1 MSTPRAQILIPSAA
15 ATHGFSRTIGSY
27 MALMK
32 PRLLPLVLF
41 TGLPAMG
48 MAAGGWPPAPLVL
61 ATLAGTAMAAAAANV
76 LNCYIERERD
86 ALMTRTQS
94 RPLPAA
100 QLAPREALGFGVL
113 LTVVSTLLLW
123 RTTNL
128 TAAGV
133 ALAAILFYVF
143 VYTIWLKPRTPQ
155 NIVIGGAAGAVA
167 PLIADAAVSGR
178 IGWPGWLLFL
188 IIFFWTPPHF
198 WAIALYRKEEYEKAG
213 FPMLPL
219 VIGDERTRWRIL
231 GYTLFL
237 IPVTLAPVAFGLLGR
252 FYLTLSLV
260 LGAWFAHHAFRVLR
274 LRTDA
279 AAQRM
284 FRVSL
289 LYLFTLFLGMIVD
302 LALRG

>member
-1 MSTPRAQILIPSAA
+1 MSTPRSQVLIRSAA
-15 ATHGFSRTIGSY
+15 APHGFSQTLWRY
-27 MALMK
+27 AALTK

-41 TGLPAMG
+41 TGLPAMAMTTG
-48 MAAGGWPPAPLVL
+48 AWPPAPLVFAIL
-61 ATLAGTAMAAAAANV
+61 LGTAMAAAAANV
-76 LNCYIERERD
+76 LNCYVERDRD

-94 RPLPAA
+94 RPLPTA
-100 QLAPREALGFGVL
+100 QLAPRDALGFGVL
-113 LTVVSTLLLW
+113 LTVASTLLLW
-123 RTTNL
+123 QTTNL
-128 TAAGV
+128 TATAVG
-133 ALAAILFYVF
+133 LGGILFYVF

-155 NIVIGGAAGAVA
+155 SIVIGGAAGAVA
-167 PLIADAAVSGR
+167 PLIADAAVNGR

-198 WAIALYRKEEYEKAG
+198 WAIALYRKGEYKKAG

-237 IPVTLAPVAFGLLGR
+237 IPVTLAPVAFGLLGH
-252 FYLTLSLV
+252 FYLVLSLV

-289 LYLFTLFLGMIVD
+289 LYLFTLFLGMIAD
-302 LALRG
+302 LALRS